1 MSTPEMLSKR
11 TAIQAQL
18 SLQNRLRGGSVG
30 FFGIAGLSLLNSII
44 MLFGAN
50 LDFAI
55 GLAIT
60 QVVEG
65 AAMGFSD
72 HLSGSAL
79 AVLKILE
86 VLLNL
91 GIVAMFSAFGWL
103 VRRDHAWAFIV
114 GMVIYAVDTL
124 IFVLARFWLGVA
136 LHVFVLFV
144 LFQGLQALYALRDIP
159 TA

>member
-1 MSTPEMLSKR
+1 MSTPEMLSER

-18 SLQNRLRGGSVG
+18 TFENRLRGGSAG
-30 FFGIAGLSLLNSII
+30 FFAIAGLSLLNSII

-50 LDFAI
+50 FDFAI

-79 AVLKILE
+79 ALLKIVE

-91 GIVAMFSAFGWL
+91 GIVAMFAAFGWL

-114 GMVIYAVDTL
+114 GMGIYAVDTL
-124 IFVLARFWLGVA
+124 IFVLAGFWLGVA